1 VSSPEPKGV
10 ALPEPLKA
18 AFLGGSYLSAI
29 GRTHRIAIELDNHFE
44 LIAGCFS
51 LDRVVNERTAQEYG
65 IPREHVY
72 NDLDMLLQSEMQE
85 IDVIVV
91 LTPTDQHAGQVA
103 RCLDAGIPVICEK
116 SLATSSDEV
125 RDIKMA
131 KESSDGFLLVT
142 YNYLGYPMLRE
153 LRHMVRQGELGRIQ
167 QVHVQMPQEG
177 FERLTENGDPIVPQ
191 EWRLRDSFVPTISL
205 DLGVHLHML
214 TYYLTGE
221 KPLSVVA
228 SSSTYG
234 NFGQIVDNV
243 SCIAKYSGGVTSNIW
258 YSKTALGERNGL
270 KVQLFGDRG
279 SAKWVQ
285 EYPENLHIANNQ
297 GSRWVVDRAS
307 PGVTVANQSRYTR
320 FKAGHPA
327 GFIEA
332 FANYYCDAADAL
344 TRYRK
349 TGRQEDYEDC
359 FGVEEAYE
367 GLRLLESIAA
377 SSVSERWESLQ

>member
-1 VSSPEPKGV
+1 
-10 ALPEPLKA
+10 
-18 AFLGGSYLSAI
+18 
-29 GRTHRIAIELDNHFE
+29 
-44 LIAGCFS
+44 
-51 LDRVVNERTAQEYG
+51 
-65 IPREHVY
+65 
-72 NDLDMLLQSEMQE
+72 
-85 IDVIVV
+85 
-91 LTPTDQHAGQVA
+91 
-103 RCLDAGIPVICEK
+103 
-116 SLATSSDEV
+116 
-125 RDIKMA
+125 
-131 KESSDGFLLVT
+131 
-142 YNYLGYPMLRE
+142 
-153 LRHMVRQGELGRIQ
+153 
-167 QVHVQMPQEG
+167 MPQEG

-191 EWRLRDSFVPTISL
+191 EWRLRDGFVPTISL

-214 TYYLTGE
+214 TCYLTGE
-221 KPLSVVA
+221 KPVSVVA

-243 SCIAKYSGGVTSNIW
+243 SCIAKYSGGITSNIW

-270 KVQLFGDRG
+270 NVQLFGDRG

-285 EYPENLHIANNQ
+285 EYPENLHIANNH

-344 TRYRK
+344 TRYRS
-349 TGRQEDYEDC
+349 TGRQVDYEDC

-377 SSVSERWESLQ
+377 SSESERWESLQ